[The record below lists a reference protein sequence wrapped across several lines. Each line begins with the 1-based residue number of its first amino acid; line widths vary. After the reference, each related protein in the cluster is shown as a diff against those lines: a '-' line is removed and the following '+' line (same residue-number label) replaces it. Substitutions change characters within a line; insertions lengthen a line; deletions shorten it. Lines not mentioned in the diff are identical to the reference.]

1 MEKLSALGLDL
12 NSLLIYLV
20 NFGII
25 YLIISRLISKPI
37 IDILEKRKAEI
48 ENNLSEANKIKVEL
62 IQEKNN
68 FEIQKQKLR
77 EEFNEDLKKFE
88 KSIQEKR
95 KELDEEN
102 SKLREEII
110 QKALSEQ
117 KQIKEN
123 VFKIIQEDLIKSY
136 STILNKVLKNDSSP
150 EKINQS
156 ILESWNSFKQEK
168 L

>member
-12 NSLLIYLV
+12 NSLIIYLV

-48 ENNLSEANKIKVEL
+48 ENNLSEANKIKSEL

-102 SKLREEII
+102 TKLREEII